1 MRRKIAKRRRRDIL
15 ALGGVIE
22 KEEWYGPKT
31 MPRKENGYSVHV
43 RYNEWRILA
52 AGEDELDAYQLA
64 IWCMKYP
71 TDEFELTD
79 KENV

>member
-1 MRRKIAKRRRRDIL
+1 MIFWIL
-15 ALGGVIE
+15 AGVIE

-43 RYNEWRILA
+43 RHKEWKILA

-71 TDEFELTD
+71 KDEFEF
-79 KENV
+79 KGENK